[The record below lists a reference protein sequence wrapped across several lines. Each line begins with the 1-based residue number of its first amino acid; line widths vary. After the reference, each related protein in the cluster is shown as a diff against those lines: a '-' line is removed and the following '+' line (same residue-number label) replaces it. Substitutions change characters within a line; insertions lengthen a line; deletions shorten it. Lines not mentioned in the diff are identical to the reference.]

1 MKEKA
6 YLAEK
11 VIVKVVIMIKKKYKL
26 NMLLMK
32 HYNEKVTIKIQMK
45 MIQLKNQ
52 KMKMI
57 VRRQNRILRSYK

>member
-45 MIQLKNQ
+45 MIQLKN
-52 KMKMI
+52 
-57 VRRQNRILRSYK
+57 